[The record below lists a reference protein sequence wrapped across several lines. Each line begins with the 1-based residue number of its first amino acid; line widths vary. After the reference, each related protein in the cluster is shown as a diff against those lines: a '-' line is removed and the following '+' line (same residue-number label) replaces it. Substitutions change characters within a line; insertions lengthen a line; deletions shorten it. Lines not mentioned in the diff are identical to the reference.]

1 MTAPA
6 PTDPPAAPVDPAAPA
21 PVAPPTPA
29 HMPPVAPAPPVAP
42 PATPP
47 PADDTDD
54 PDDTTVSAAERKA
67 RREAKNL
74 RDRLQAETTQREALA
89 AQVADLVA
97 KAEKSAGLEESW
109 AKLAAVFNPAAAG
122 EPVDPAKLAEQLA
135 AEKLAAET
143 TNAAALGERDTV
155 IRTLRIE
162 QAAERAARLAGV
174 DSDALLD
181 SRTFATTLANLDPAS
196 STFTADLASAVEA
209 AVAANPKLKVAP
221 VAVRGGVEIPGRS
234 GGSDQLT
241 LEQVKGMKPAEIEA
255 ARKAGRLSNLGF
267 GA

>member
-6 PTDPPAAPVDPAAPA
+6 PTDPPAPPVDPAVPA
-21 PVAPPTPA
+21 PVATPTPA
-29 HMPPVAPAPPVAP
+29 QMPPVAPAPPAAP

-54 PDDTTVSAAERKA
+54 PDDATVSAAERKA

-74 RDRLQAETTQREALA
+74 RDRLAASTAQQDALA

-97 KAEKSAGLEESW
+97 KAEKAAGLEASW
-109 AKLAAVFNPAAAG
+109 AKLAAVFNPAAD

-135 AEKLAAET
+135 AEKLAAEQ
-143 TNAAALGERDTV
+143 TNAAALAERDAQIRALTV
-155 IRTLRIE
+155 RTSLPGAFAQHGADPE
-162 QAAERAARLAGV
+162 LTTAVLTASG
-174 DSDALLD
+174 AL
-181 SRTFATTLANLDPAS
+181 SKLDPAAA
-196 STFTADLASAVEA
+196 TFQADLASAVEA
-209 AVAANPKLKVAP
+209 AVAANPKLKAAP

-241 LEQVKGMKPAEIEA
+241 LEQVKGMKPEQIEE
-255 ARKAGRLSNLGF
+255 ARKAGRLKNLGF